1 MVRTK
6 TLIITLIFFFNY
18 ISYGQEIANIEQ
30 IEIESKILNQKRP
43 VLISTPANYNEN
55 DLVEF
60 DVIYVFDSQHRE
72 SFDLVH
78 SSINFMQK
86 RRQFIVV
93 GITSPAYPQEKYY
106 RNNDMLPIP
115 ENVSLE
121 EYQVRENPNSIN
133 FQRFVKEEVIPTIE
147 KKFRATPNKIAVGHS
162 LSASFILSTLITDEQ
177 LFNAYIA
184 ISPNFAYDK
193 NRLANEIINFNF
205 EQLTFPKFLYISNA
219 DEAEYWNEWKIAR
232 ELVYNHLNEKSN
244 SNNKLISIIEEYPT
258 TDHWDVYL
266 PSFISGFEK
275 YLSYSNDNPEFLSE
289 EFYNVTIT
297 VKVPDKNNEVYITG
311 NQESLANW
319 NPKKIKLNK
328 TSDYERT
335 IKLKI
340 QNPAQIQ
347 LTRGNWESKAYVKG
361 TYEWQNIRI
370 DPSKK
375 NYFEFEVITWL
386 DKVQ

>member
-1 MVRTK
+1 M
-6 TLIITLIFFFNY
+6 IFFLNY
-18 ISYGQEIANIEQ
+18 ISYGQEIANIEK

-43 VLISTPANYNEN
+43 ILISTPADYNEN
-55 DLVEF
+55 ELVEF

-93 GITSPAYPQEKYY
+93 GITSPEYPKEKYY

-115 ENVSLE
+115 KNVSLK
-121 EYQVRENPNSIN
+121 EYQVRENPNSSN

-147 KKFRATPNKIAVGHS
+147 KKFRATQNKIAVGHS
-162 LSASFILSTLITDEQ
+162 LSASFILSTLISDEH

-184 ISPNFAYDK
+184 ISPNFSYDK
-193 NRLANEIINFNF
+193 NRLANEVINFNF
-205 EQLTFPKFLYISNA
+205 EQLCYPKFLYISNA
-219 DEAEYWNEWKIAR
+219 NEADYWNEWKIAR
-232 ELVYNHLNEKSN
+232 ELVYRHLNEKN
-244 SNNKLISIIEEYPT
+244 ESNNKIVSIIEEYPT

-275 YLSYSNDNPEFLSE
+275 YLSYSNENPELLSE
-289 EFYNVTIT
+289 EFYDITIK
-297 VKVPDKNNEVYITG
+297 VKVPNKDNEVYITG
-311 NQESLANW
+311 NQESLGNW
-319 NPKKIKLNK
+319 NPEKIKLKK
-328 TSDYERT
+328 TSEFERK
-335 IKLKI
+335 INLKI
-340 QNPAQIQ
+340 QKPAQIQ
-347 LTRGNWESKAYVKG
+347 FTRGNWETKAYIKS

-375 NYFEFEVITWL
+375 NTFEFEVVTWL
-386 DKVQ
+386 DKLE